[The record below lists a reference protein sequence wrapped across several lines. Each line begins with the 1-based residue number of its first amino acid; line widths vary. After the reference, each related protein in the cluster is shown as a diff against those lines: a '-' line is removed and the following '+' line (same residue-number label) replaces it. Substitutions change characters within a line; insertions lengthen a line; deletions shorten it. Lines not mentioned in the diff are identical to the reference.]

1 MALADRI
8 NFSDVYFSIPRL
20 NKYVGTM
27 DDIPEV
33 LVKRGVMKRDK
44 SLQNYALTSTASTIH
59 YDAKKQ
65 SLSSTAVNYDATLTN
80 TIECVDQTMVVIG
93 RKFSFSSCAMA
104 DLLTKNDPE
113 MQVAKYLN
121 SYWQT
126 VRSRNIVKALT
137 GTMAV
142 SGMSNM
148 VSNISTSGTIGDAN
162 RLSQGN
168 IANIISGKFSD
179 THDALVFVVHPIQY
193 AHLIKLGCVDFLY
206 DELYGR
212 IMPKVLG
219 MDVLVDSTCVTGS
232 NSTYSSFILGRNAL
246 VCAESKES
254 IPFAIVSDTG
264 TREYLVSKKRYIS
277 QVLGLSFNSTSFA
290 GTSPTEAELA
300 TSVNW
305 TLDFASETSVPV
317 IKIIANADFS

>member
-20 NKYVGTM
+20 TKDVNQL
-27 DDIPEV
+27 DDMPEV
-33 LVKRGVMKRDK
+33 LVKRGVTKRDK
-44 SLQNYALTSTASTIH
+44 SLQNYALNSTATTIH
-59 YDAKKQ
+59 YDAKPM
-65 SLSSTAVNYDATLTN
+65 SISTTAVNYDATLTN

-104 DLLTKNDPE
+104 DYLTQNDHE
-113 MQVAKYLN
+113 GRIAKYLN
-121 SYWQT
+121 KYWQR
-126 VRSRNIVKALT
+126 VRSRNIVKSLLGATASSLLT
-137 GTMAV
+137 DTI
-142 SGMSNM
+142 
-148 VSNISTSGTIGDAN
+148 SNIATSGTIADAN
-162 RLSQGN
+162 RLTKTNLAS
-168 IANIISGKFSD
+168 IIKDHFSD
-179 THDALVFVVHPIQY
+179 NFQALVMIMHSTQY

-219 MDVLVDSTCVTGS
+219 MDVLIDNACTAGA
-232 NSTYSSFILGRNAL
+232 NSTFYSFILGNNAL
-246 VCAESKES
+246 VCAEAKET

-264 TREYLVSKKRYIS
+264 TREYLVTKKRYIA
-277 QVLGLSFNSTSFA
+277 QPLGVSFTGTPA

-300 TSVNW
+300 TSGNW
-305 TLDFASETSVPV
+305 TYNFSSATLCPI